1 MAAPTLLRAVRC
13 APPRP
18 LGAPR
23 GILGT
28 PQGILGSPRG
38 GLGSP
43 RARSSGAAPGDPE
56 RTRLSGR
63 EQKRKRLRMRSQR
76 ERPEKGGEVAPPPPM
91 GWTPEPGLDYE
102 HPLGAGGRK
111 ATGVPLPPSY
121 SPRYVEAAWSHWWE
135 GEGFFTP
142 PPSPQN
148 PDGGDPKILSMVLP
162 PPNVTGSLHLGHAL
176 GVTLQDVLARWRRM
190 QGWTVLWLPG
200 TDHAGIATQAVVE
213 RWLWQRRG
221 LRRQD
226 VPPEQLLEAVWDWRQ
241 RHGDQILQQ
250 LRALGASLDW
260 SRCTFTMDPAF
271 SGAVTGAFVRL
282 HHSGLIRRDQRLVTW
297 SCALQSALADVE
309 VEWRE
314 LSGPTSLR
322 VPGCPQPV
330 TFGVLVTFA
339 YPVEGEDDLEVP
351 VATTRPE
358 TTLGDV
364 AVAVNPG
371 DPRYTH
377 LHGRRLRHPI
387 TGQLLPLITD
397 PSVEPGR
404 GTGAVK
410 VTPGHSPQDLL
421 LARSHGLPVV
431 TVIGDDG
438 TLCPPDRGWLQGVH
452 RFAARP
458 LVVEA
463 LANRG
468 LFRGTQDHPMTLPL
482 CSRSGDVVEYLMK
495 SQWFLRCR
503 EMAERAREAVTSG
516 RLQLIPKFHEK
527 NWKTWMDN
535 VGDWCLS
542 RQLCWGHRVPAYWA
556 EPLGGGGGPESPPP
570 GLWVVG
576 ATEGSAH
583 EAAARA
589 LRCPLQD
596 LRLHRDPDVLDTWF
610 SSALFPFAALGWP
623 HQSPDLGRFYPNSL
637 LVTGSDLLFFW
648 VSRMVMLGLQLTG
661 QLPFAQVLLHSLV
674 RDAHGRK
681 MSKSLGNVIDPRD
694 VIAGATP
701 QELRE
706 RLNQRGLDP
715 RELALATDGQ
725 RREFPHGIPE
735 CGADALRMALCAHNV
750 QGADVRLSVPAILAQ
765 RRFCN
770 KVWNA
775 LRFVLGTQRP
785 GDRIQDPQQVQVTD
799 WLSRWALSR
808 LAGSAQE
815 ASRALAALEPQGA
828 LLAVQSFWLRSFCDV
843 YLEASKRRLCV
854 REVRVTLLTCADL
867 GLRLLAPFAP
877 FLTEELW
884 QRLPHPP
891 GAPPTLSH
899 ALFPDHAHVAQ
910 WRDPRLEADVA
921 AMLEVARAVRGLRDI
936 LGLRGARPPVAVLCP
951 APIPDWLP
959 ALGPALQVLAGA
971 GSLELLPPGAEPPV
985 GPGWVGAPAGN
996 GSHVFIGLQGL
1007 LEPSAARTQIQ
1018 SRVLGLQRR
1027 LRGIRGTQ
1035 ASGGTPASGEGTPES
1050 GEGTQASGGTQA
1062 SEGTQASGEGTQAS
1076 EDTPMSS
1083 TKYQQVGPLR

>member
-1 MAAPTLLRAVRC
+1 M
-13 APPRP
+13 
-18 LGAPR
+18 
-23 GILGT
+23 
-28 PQGILGSPRG
+28 
-38 GLGSP
+38 
-43 RARSSGAAPGDPE
+43 
-56 RTRLSGR
+56 
-63 EQKRKRLRMRSQR
+63 
-76 ERPEKGGEVAPPPPM
+76 
-91 GWTPEPGLDYE
+91 
-102 HPLGAGGRK
+102 
-111 ATGVPLPPSY
+111 
-121 SPRYVEAAWSHWWE
+121 
-135 GEGFFTP
+135 
-142 PPSPQN
+142 
-148 PDGGDPKILSMVLP
+148 LSMVLP

-176 GVTLQDVLARWRRM
+176 GVTLQDAIARWRRM

-213 RWLWQRRG
+213 RWLWQQRG

-226 VPPEQLLEAVWDWRQ
+226 LPPDQFLEAVWDWKH

-260 SRCTFTMDPAF
+260 SRCTFTMDPGF
-271 SGAVTGAFVRL
+271 SGAVTAAFVRL
-282 HHSGLIRRDQRLVTW
+282 HRDGLIRRDRRLVSW
-297 SCALQSALADVE
+297 SCALRSALADVE
-309 VEWRE
+309 VEWRA
-314 LSGPTSLR
+314 LSGPTSLC

-339 YPVEGEDDLEVP
+339 YPVEGTDDLEVP

-358 TTLGDV
+358 TILGDV
-364 AVAVNPG
+364 AVAVNPN

-397 PSVEPGR
+397 PSVEPDW

-468 LFRGTQDHPMTLPL
+468 LFRGSQDHPMTLPL

-495 SQWFLRCR
+495 SQWFLRCQ

-516 RLQLIPKFHEK
+516 KLQLIPKFHEK

-542 RQLCWGHRVPAYWA
+542 RQLCWGHRVPAFRVA
-556 EPLGGGGGPESPPP
+556 PPGGPEGPESPPD

-576 ATEGSAH
+576 PTEDSAR
-583 EAAARA
+583 EAAAHA

-596 LRLHRDPDVLDTWF
+596 VRLHQDPDVLDTWF

-661 QLPFAQVLLHSLV
+661 QLPFTQVLLHSLV

-694 VIAGATP
+694 VITGATP
-701 QELRE
+701 QELRD

-715 RELALATDGQ
+715 RELALATEGQ
-725 RREFPHGIPE
+725 RRQFPHGIPE

-750 QGADVRLSVPAILAQ
+750 HGADVRLSVPAILSQ

-775 LRFVLGTQRP
+775 LRFVLGTLHP
-785 GDRIQDPQQVQVTD
+785 GDQTRDPQQVQVTD
-799 WLSRWALSR
+799 WMSRWVLSR

-815 ASRALAALEPQGA
+815 ACRALAALELQGA
-828 LLAVQSFWLRSFCDV
+828 LLAIQTFWLRNFCDV
-843 YLEASKRRLCV
+843 YLEASKPRLCV
-854 REVRVTLLTCADL
+854 QDVRVTLLTCADL

-877 FLTEELW
+877 FLAEELW

-891 GAPPTLSH
+891 GAPPTLGH
-899 ALFPDHAHVAQ
+899 APFPDHAHMAH
-910 WRDPRLEADVA
+910 WCDPRLEADVA
-921 AMLEVARAVRGLRDI
+921 AMLEVVRAARGLRDVF
-936 LGLRGARPPVAVLCP
+936 GLRGARPPVAVRCP
-951 APIPDWLP
+951 APGPDWLS
-959 ALGPALQVLAGA
+959 ALGPTLQALAGA
-971 GSLELLPPGAEPPV
+971 GSLKLLPPGAEPPM

-996 GSHVFIGLQGL
+996 DTHVFIGLQGL
-1007 LEPSAARTQIQ
+1007 LDPSAARTQIQ
-1018 SRVLGLQRR
+1018 TRVLGLQRR
-1027 LRGIRGTQ
+1027 LRGIQGTQ
-1035 ASGGTPASGEGTPES
+1035 ASGGW
-1050 GEGTQASGGTQA
+1050 TQASGGW
-1062 SEGTQASGEGTQAS
+1062 TQASGGWTQAS
-1076 EDTPMSS
+1076 GDIPTSS
-1083 TKYQQVGPLR
+1083 TKHQQVAVLRAELARLTQALRALDGDPGVRGGDPGVRGGDPGVRGDPAPQ